1 MPSVMPQELGLSPVH
16 RIIETFS
23 RAVEALGLG
32 VPPLFVERWGVAVHQ
47 ALSSRAREFHTHQHV
62 LELVRDAD
70 AIETLAALYHDI
82 VYVQVDLDVPQHYA
96 DILAPL
102 LEKDAAATYGWR
114 VLPHAAVDP
123 TANDVLTLFG
133 RKPGEVL
140 TPFTQLNELAS
151 AFVAAKELEGVLTR
165 AQLLAVIAC
174 IEATIPFRD
183 EEGAT
188 LEGRLLGL
196 GVGAEEARVM
206 VRRAVRLSNNDV
218 GNFADPD
225 PGRFLDNTWKL
236 LPETNPAL
244 HVPTTYS
251 LRDYRVALMKME
263 AFLAHL
269 SAKRV
274 FHAWGGE
281 PAPAEHTRRVESA
294 RVNID
299 LAVRYMRCKLYAVS
313 LIEALALESG
323 GDAPLPYFFGSTS
336 ENGGPAQRRLEQ
348 FLPAELGAADVNP
361 VLRQLLQGGRATPS
375 SFDVTPSPVA
385 EYLYG
390 SVGEKRLMQGFDQAL
405 PMWKGDKPPRVFLGE
420 QVQEV
425 VLAVAHACAE
435 MAPTRTAALRELLKL
450 LT

>member
-1 MPSVMPQELGLSPVH
+1 MSQELGLSPVH

-82 VYVQVDLDVPQHYA
+82 VYVQVDLDVPTHYA
-96 DILAPL
+96 ELLSPL
-102 LEKDAAATYGWR
+102 LEKDLRTTHGWR
-114 VLPHAAVDP
+114 VLPHASVDP
-123 TANDVLTLFG
+123 TAADVLALFG
-133 RKPGEVL
+133 RKADEVL

-165 AQLLAVIAC
+165 AQLLAVVAC

-183 EEGAT
+183 EEGT
-188 LEGRLLGL
+188 QLELRLVGL
-196 GVGAEEARVM
+196 GVPAEDARVM

-244 HVPTTYS
+244 HVPNTYS

-281 PAPAEHTRRVESA
+281 PAAPEHARRVEAA

-313 LIEALALESG
+313 LVEALALESG
-323 GDAPLPYFFGSTS
+323 GDAPLPYFFGVSHDS
-336 ENGGPAQRRLEQ
+336 GIDHQKRLEQ

-361 VLRQLLQGGRATPS
+361 LLRQLLQGGRATPS
-375 SFDVTPSPVA
+375 SFDVAPSPVA
-385 EYLYG
+385 EFLYG
-390 SVGEKRLMQGFDQAL
+390 SLGEKRLMQGFNESL
-405 PMWKGDKPPRVFLGE
+405 PFWRGDKPPRGFLTE
-420 QVQEV
+420 QPRAV
-425 VLAVAHACAE
+425 VLPVARACAE
-435 MAPTRTAALRELLKL
+435 MAPTRAAALTELIKL
-450 LT
+450 LS